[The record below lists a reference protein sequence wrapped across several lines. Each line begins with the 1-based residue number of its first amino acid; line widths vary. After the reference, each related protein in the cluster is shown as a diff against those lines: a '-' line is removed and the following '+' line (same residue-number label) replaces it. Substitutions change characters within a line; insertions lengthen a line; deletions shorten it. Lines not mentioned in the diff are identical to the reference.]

1 MDTLNLGW
9 NRLRR
14 IIAAN
19 PDSVFTGVAIGLTI
33 AAVAT
38 IPDAEPGSGFKDPD
52 GLATALVVL
61 QTAVIAFVRRWPV
74 AVITVLVAAL
84 IAEASL
90 EYLLGDVAFLA
101 SLVAVFVVAS
111 RTVGW
116 RAVYGAAA
124 TGVALIVLFLVE
136 GGGITTISELLINIA
151 IFAVAWVGG
160 MLVRSR
166 MTRLTQAENYAAELT
181 AQRDLAAQAA
191 VAGER
196 SRIAR
201 ELHDA
206 VGHTLNLIVV
216 QAGAAKRVRESN
228 PTAAFAALDSIENTG
243 RQALADMDRMLGI
256 LRDHPDSE
264 AEGLGPRPGLGRLEP
279 MLNEARSAG
288 VRVEVE
294 IVGEA
299 RRLPVSIDLTAYR
312 IIQEAITN
320 VMKHAPGAEAA
331 VQLDYAP
338 RTLGLNITNGPPRSG
353 HVRPASGGG
362 RGLPGMQERVALFGG
377 SIKYGRAGDGF
388 QVQVSLHIG
397 EAS

>member
-38 IPDAEPGSGFKDPD
+38 IPDADPGSGFKDPD
-52 GLATALVVL
+52 GLSTAIVVL

-116 RAVYGAAA
+116 RAVYGATA

-353 HVRPASGGG
+353 HARPAAGGG

-377 SIKYGRAGDGF
+377 SIKYGRVGDGF
-388 QVQVSLHIG
+388 QVQVSLPIG